1 MSAVMNVFIAAGS
14 AAAVVAVIG
23 GFIGRQAVH
32 GMKRAAVEV
41 VKEEVKTLTE
51 TVEKRF
57 DKNDKATQAAADKA
71 SSLELHLARE
81 FGGNSGGMR
90 QAINE
95 MRTDLAH
102 FHGAFDQHLMEG
114 NK

>member
-14 AAAVVAVIG
+14 SAAVVGIVG
-23 GFIGRQAVH
+23 SWFGRLALH
-32 GMKRAAVEV
+32 GMRRVAVEA
-41 VKEEVKTLTE
+41 VKEEVKTLAD

-57 DKNDKATQAAADKA
+57 DKNDRATQAAADKA
-71 SSLELHLARE
+71 SSLELRLERE

-95 MRTDLAH
+95 VRQDLAH